1 MQLLKY
7 EISGPCSM
15 DRPEHVLELYQS
27 NELEQEI
34 YFNIYVKIVKN
45 NSDLKS
51 TDSNAKTM
59 YFEHLWCLDRLLSY
73 HSEKYIER
81 HLNVVLDHEYLI
93 VPTAPSF
100 VENSPY
106 IFWTLFQ
113 VYRLLFWTFE
123 TVNRTQPWWLIYM
136 YLYFW

>member
-59 YFEHLWCLDRLLSY
+59 YFEHL
-73 HSEKYIER
+73 
-81 HLNVVLDHEYLI
+81 
-93 VPTAPSF
+93 
-100 VENSPY
+100 
-106 IFWTLFQ
+106 
-113 VYRLLFWTFE
+113 
-123 TVNRTQPWWLIYM
+123 
-136 YLYFW
+136 